1 MFTTPPPPPA
11 VASAPSAS
19 PFSLWTPRTHLFACC
34 RPPTLP
40 LLSSYTII
48 SLLLLLLS
56 RLPHPLPPRDSGA
69 RVTTL
74 PPHSQCVL
82 LFPPPTI
89 FALSTAC
96 SRCRQHDDIA
106 ATSVMTSP
114 PLLSPQPP
122 PHRQKTTFSLGISM
136 VGGGAM
142 NRGAIAIGNTVVLL
156 ERSGGGRRNLIARS
170 ATRARS
176 SSSRLAM
183 ARTTKTTTVTTMTT
197 TTTTTTTRRR

>member
-1 MFTTPPPPPA
+1 M
-11 VASAPSAS
+11 
-19 PFSLWTPRTHLFACC
+19 
-34 RPPTLP
+34 
-40 LLSSYTII
+40 
-48 SLLLLLLS
+48 
-56 RLPHPLPPRDSGA
+56 
-69 RVTTL
+69 TTL

-142 NRGAIAIGNTVVLL
+142 NRGAIAMD
-156 ERSGGGRRNLIARS
+156 GGRRDGGAGAITMDRNGAVGVVTIAIVGGG
-170 ATRARS
+170 ALDGGTA
-176 SSSRLAM
+176 L
-183 ARTTKTTTVTTMTT
+183 TPPLLTT
-197 TTTTTTTRRR
+197 TTTPPPFVTRHPPTSRLLLIVASSPLLRQQRADANALTSSSPPHPSS